1 MSEIRKVGLFIGS
14 LRKDSFTRKM
24 ANALIEV
31 APRNLDIREIGIGD
45 VSHYN
50 QDLET
55 AAPPADWVKLRN
67 AIAEVEALIFATP
80 EYNRSVPGTLKN
92 AIDVASRPRERNVF
106 DGKPGMVV
114 SVSPGALS
122 AFGANH
128 HLRQCLVFLNVPTLQ
143 QPEMYLGGVAR
154 MFDDSG
160 KLTNDN
166 TREFLTK
173 GMAAFAAWI
182 EKIRPMPKE

>member
-1 MSEIRKVGLFIGS
+1 MSETRKVGLLIGS

-31 APRNLDIREIGIGD
+31 APKNLRINEVSIGD

-50 QDLET
+50 QDLDTET
-55 AAPPADWVKLRN
+55 PPADWVKLRN
-67 AIAEVEALIFATP
+67 AIGDVEALIFATP
-80 EYNRSVPGTLKN
+80 EYNRSIPGTLKN

-114 SVSPGALS
+114 SVSPGPLS

-143 QPEMYLGGVAR
+143 QPEMYLGGVAK
-154 MFDDSG
+154 MFDESG
-160 KLTNDN
+160 KLTNDS
-166 TREFLTK
+166 TREFLAK
-173 GMAAFAAWI
+173 GMTAFAAWI
-182 EKIRPMPKE
+182 EKIRPAPEV

>member
-1 MSEIRKVGLFIGS
+1 MSEMRKVGLFIGS
-14 LRKDSFTRKM
+14 LRKDSFTRKV
-24 ANALIEV
+24 ANALVEV
-31 APRNLDIREIGIGD
+31 APKHLVITEIGIGD

-55 AAPPADWVKLRN
+55 DNPPADWVNLRN
-67 AIAEVEALIFATP
+67 AIGGVEALIFATP

-92 AIDVASRPRERNVF
+92 AIDVASRPPGKSKF
-106 DGKPGMVV
+106 DGKPGMVI

-128 HLRQCLVFLNVPTLQ
+128 HLRQSLVFLNVPTLQ
-143 QPEMYLGGVAR
+143 QPEMYLGGVAK
-154 MFDDSG
+154 MFDESG
-160 KLTNDN
+160 KLTNDS

-173 GMAAFAAWI
+173 AMNAFAAWI
-182 EKIRPMPKE
+182 EAVRPKPAV

>member
-1 MSEIRKVGLFIGS
+1 MSEPRKVGLFIGS
-14 LRKDSFTRKM
+14 LRKDSYTRKM
-24 ANALIEV
+24 ANAMIEV
-31 APRNLDIREIGIGD
+31 APKNLRITEISIGD

-50 QDLET
+50 QDLDTET
-55 AAPPADWVKLRN
+55 PPADWVKLRK
-67 AIAEVEALIFATP
+67 AIADVEALIFATP
-80 EYNRSVPGTLKN
+80 EYNRSIPGTLKN
-92 AIDVASRPRERNVF
+92 AIDVASRPKERNPF

-143 QPEMYLGGVAR
+143 QPEMYLGGVVK
-154 MFDDSG
+154 MFDESG
-160 KLTNDN
+160 KLTNDS

-182 EKIRPMPKE
+182 EKVRPG